1 MGSSKDNRIISLWL
15 ERQPSP
21 HTRGCY
27 QRDSAKLLKHVGKPL
42 KQITLGDLQS
52 FAQFL
57 IGSGLAPISNA
68 GGREESITGLQ
79 TISDQSAIGDQPS
92 CALVGCAL
100 RLPAKT
106 RRFIREGDPKL
117 KRGDGGRWIG
127 LPSIRW
133 SDLFTGRSR

>member
-1 MGSSKDNRIISLWL
+1 MVSSKDNLMITLLL
-15 ERQPSP
+15 ERKPSL
-21 HTRGCY
+21 HTPVSDR
-27 QRDSAKLLKHVGKPL
+27 RDSAKLPKHAGKPL
-42 KQITLGDLQS
+42 KLITLGDLQS

-100 RLPAKT
+100 R
-106 RRFIREGDPKL
+106 
-117 KRGDGGRWIG
+117 
-127 LPSIRW
+127 
-133 SDLFTGRSR
+133 